1 MMLTKYLV
9 LIGRTFIATFFIVNF
24 FNIIPINFNN
34 NAWYT
39 QVSMLLVDT
48 ASILLLGLISL
59 KICSI
64 IITKNN
70 QKDISNN
77 VTEKSKLIIE
87 REEKTINNINNFSK
101 YLMISFLLLA
111 FFQFY
116 IFFNGTTQIN
126 KEYLNRYQ
134 NIERKFKES
143 VNNLELNLADNNS
156 SEDIKND
163 IKILEI
169 KKNQYI
175 SSNDKFISKTRFL
188 LVRGNMK
195 VFIMSLIW
203 AYGLYKLS
211 GIKY

>member
-1 MMLTKYLV
+1 
-9 LIGRTFIATFFIVNF
+9 
-24 FNIIPINFNN
+24 
-34 NAWYT
+34 
-39 QVSMLLVDT
+39 
-48 ASILLLGLISL
+48 
-59 KICSI
+59 
-64 IITKNN
+64 
-70 QKDISNN
+70 
-77 VTEKSKLIIE
+77 
-87 REEKTINNINNFSK
+87 
-101 YLMISFLLLA
+101 MISFLLLA